1 MRVKSANYGSVTPYF
16 FEANRRTKYK
26 DGYPVYR
33 LGNGPFSFIDSLQD
47 VYRIRA
53 PPFSCFRSDMKRL
66 EDERMKEKHTDS
78 VQNRFTA
85 YLVAAVGNTRK
96 KYWER
101 KYRLQG
107 REFAQEDL
115 LDRKYTD
122 FEEQYRAYVGE
133 HTDFIF
139 RDWRRFEELLAIL
152 ESNHLARAIS
162 RLRERDRVLLFARIY
177 GELTFAELGE
187 QFQMEPK
194 QAEMAYYYVLR
205 KLRKELKGKDEF

>member
-1 MRVKSANYGSVTPYF
+1 MRLN
-16 FEANRRTKYK
+16 
-26 DGYPVYR
+26 
-33 LGNGPFSFIDSLQD
+33 Q
-47 VYRIRA
+47 
-53 PPFSCFRSDMKRL
+53 MQKRL

-107 REFAQEDL
+107 REFAQEEL

-133 HTDFIF
+133 HTDLFSGTGKGSGICWLC
-139 RDWRRFEELLAIL
+139 WRAT
-152 ESNHLARAIS
+152 
-162 RLRERDRVLLFARIY
+162 VW
-177 GELTFAELGE
+177 
-187 QFQMEPK
+187 PK
-194 QAEMAYYYVLR
+194 P
-205 KLRKELKGKDEF
+205 

>member
-1 MRVKSANYGSVTPYF
+1 MEKDW
-16 FEANRRTKYK
+16 RRK
-26 DGYPVYR
+26 
-33 LGNGPFSFIDSLQD
+33 
-47 VYRIRA
+47 
-53 PPFSCFRSDMKRL
+53 
-66 EDERMKEKHTDS
+66 DERKTY
-78 VQNRFTA
+78 RFRAEPLYSLSGSCCREYTE
-85 YLVAAVGNTRK
+85 

-107 REFAQEDL
+107 REFAQEEL

-139 RDWRRFEELLAIL
+139 RDWQRFGELLALL
-152 ESNHLARAIS
+152 ESDRLAKAIS
-162 RLRERDRVLLFARIY
+162 RLKDRDRVLLFARVY

-187 QFQMEPK
+187 QFWMEPK

-205 KLRKELKGKDEF
+205 KSRKELNGKDEF

>member
-1 MRVKSANYGSVTPYF
+1 MRLN
-16 FEANRRTKYK
+16 
-26 DGYPVYR
+26 
-33 LGNGPFSFIDSLQD
+33 Q
-47 VYRIRA
+47 
-53 PPFSCFRSDMKRL
+53 MQKRL

-101 KYRLQG
+101 KRRLQG
-107 REFAQEDL
+107 REFIQEDNL
-115 LDRKYTD
+115 ERNYTD
-122 FEEQYRAYVGE
+122 FEEQYRAYIGE

-139 RDWRRFEELLAIL
+139 RDWQRYGELLARL
-152 ESNHLARAIS
+152 ESDHLAKAIS
-162 RLRERDRVLLFARIY
+162 RLKGRDREILFARVY

-187 QFQMEPK
+187 RFHMEAK

-205 KLRKELKGKDEF
+205 KLRKEMNGKDGI

>member
-1 MRVKSANYGSVTPYF
+1 MLY
-16 FEANRRTKYK
+16 YK
-26 DGYPVYR
+26 
-33 LGNGPFSFIDSLQD
+33 
-47 VYRIRA
+47 RIRQCL
-53 PPFSCFRSDMKRL
+53 FYQRSASHAFEQNAKKTGGRK
-66 EDERMKEKHTDS
+66 DERKTY
-78 VQNRFTA
+78 RFRAEPLYSLSGT
-85 YLVAAVGNTRK
+85 AVGNTRK

-107 REFAQEDL
+107 REFAQEEL

-139 RDWRRFEELLAIL
+139 RDWQRFGELLALL
-152 ESNHLARAIS
+152 ESDRLAKAIS
-162 RLRERDRVLLFARIY
+162 RLKDRDRVLLFARVY

-187 QFQMEPK
+187 KFQMEPK

-205 KLRKELKGKDEF
+205 KLRKELNGKDEF

>member
-1 MRVKSANYGSVTPYF
+1 M
-16 FEANRRTKYK
+16 K
-26 DGYPVYR
+26 DR
-33 LGNGPFSFIDSLQD
+33 H
-47 VYRIRA
+47 A
-53 PPFSCFRSDMKRL
+53 
-66 EDERMKEKHTDS
+66 DS

-115 LDRKYTD
+115 LERNYTD
-122 FEEQYRAYVGE
+122 FEDQYRTYVGE

-139 RDWRRFEELLAIL
+139 RDWKRYGELLELL
-152 ESNHLARAIS
+152 ESDRLAKAIS
-162 RLRERDRVLLFARIY
+162 RLKDRDRELLFARVY

-187 QFQMEPK
+187 RFRMEPK

-205 KLRKELKGKDEF
+205 KLRKELKDKDEF

>member
-1 MRVKSANYGSVTPYF
+1 MGLSKV
-16 FEANRRTKYK
+16 
-26 DGYPVYR
+26 
-33 LGNGPFSFIDSLQD
+33 Q
-47 VYRIRA
+47 
-53 PPFSCFRSDMKRL
+53 KRL

-107 REFAQEDL
+107 REFTQEDL
-115 LDRKYTD
+115 LERKYTD
-122 FEEQYRAYVGE
+122 FEEQYRVYVGE

-139 RDWRRFEELLAIL
+139 RDWKRFGELLTLL
-152 ESNHLARAIS
+152 ESDRLVRAIN
-162 RLRERDRVLLFARIY
+162 RLKDRDRTLLFARVY

-187 QFQMEPK
+187 QLQMEPK

-205 KLRKELKGKDEF
+205 KLRKELKEKDEF